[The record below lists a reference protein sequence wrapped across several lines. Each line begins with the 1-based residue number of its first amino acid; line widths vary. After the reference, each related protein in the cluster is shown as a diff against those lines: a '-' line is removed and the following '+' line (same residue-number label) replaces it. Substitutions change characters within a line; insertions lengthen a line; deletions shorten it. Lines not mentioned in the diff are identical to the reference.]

1 MRKITQQAVNAFY
14 AEQKFSQGNTSVI
27 DGAMYLHG
35 NKIAFYKDNVLHI
48 SFCGWQTTTT
58 KERINGVLQ
67 NGFIFQKKGKLYFG
81 RIGGKKTIEI
91 DAYKTYNVRELCNMA
106 SNS

>member
-14 AEQKFSQGNTSVI
+14 TEQRFSQGNTSVI

-35 NKIAFYKDNVLHI
+35 NKIAFYKENALHI

-67 NGFIFQKKGKLYFG
+67 NGFVFQKKGKLYFG
-81 RIGGKKTIEI
+81 IASGKSIEI
-91 DAYKTYNVRELCNMA
+91 NADKTYKVNELCEMA
-106 SNS
+106 SHNF